1 MGVTFEPGFE
11 GKRILSF
18 KREVTAGRE
27 NQITV
32 RCEWAKHIQ
41 IVNPK
46 FGENN
51 EKTQV
56 TKSRL
61 GSDFEA
67 LHKQLLENYLLT
79 GKKKNF

>member
-1 MGVTFEPGFE
+1 MGVTFEPGLE
-11 GKRILSF
+11 GERILSF

-46 FGENN
+46 SGENN
-51 EKTQV
+51 EKT
-56 TKSRL
+56 
-61 GSDFEA
+61 
-67 LHKQLLENYLLT
+67 
-79 GKKKNF
+79 